1 MPTFTVVA
9 LKCVSTAPPPK
20 SLKLVFF
27 GINLPKRGIPLK
39 RFFFTIFGM
48 EEGVPGQ
55 HPHVKFH
62 RCGLKVWAYIPQ
74 NRQNGNYWYNFAPKC
89 AAAISNLYVCPSI
102 VGIEAKLM
110 NTG

>member
-1 MPTFTVVA
+1 
-9 LKCVSTAPPPK
+9 
-20 SLKLVFF
+20 
-27 GINLPKRGIPLK
+27 
-39 RFFFTIFGM
+39 M

-62 RCGLKVWAYIPQ
+62 RCGLKVWAYSPQ
-74 NRQNGNYWYNFAPKC
+74 NRQNGNYWYKFAPKC